1 MEGIPSLGCG
11 GDEKLNALGDKGRD
25 GAFSVSVELG
35 CVTSDD
41 LNGDVFLQ
49 LEYEVLL
56 GRETG
61 S

>member
-1 MEGIPSLGCG
+1 M
-11 GDEKLNALGDKGRD
+11 NALGDKGRD